1 MRRSELVIGGEYIAK
16 VSGTLTRVRLESIRD
31 TTMGPRFYAVNL
43 STNRQLVWRS
53 AQKFRRPARQIGSAV
68 APVSTARSA
77 AAYCLIIED

>member
-53 AQKFRRPARQIGSAV
+53 AQKFRRPATDRQCGGSGLYSEIGGGVIA
-68 APVSTARSA
+68 
-77 AAYCLIIED
+77 